1 MNKIALVVG
10 ATGLVGQLLVNE
22 LIADSSYQKIYVIV
36 RRQPSIQHPKL
47 KTIIANFEQLEQ
59 LNLPEKADHC
69 FCSLGTTQK
78 KSGKKGLQKVDYE
91 YVQKLIGICR
101 RDNIPKLMVVSAR
114 GANASSPF
122 FYMRV
127 KGLMEE
133 AVKQSGIETTYLL
146 RPSLITGKRHEFRF
160 GEKMADYF
168 FRMIDPLMIGK
179 LKKIRSVSA
188 TKIARCMVKLVQNN
202 DKGNYII
209 ESDIIQSY

>member
-1 MNKIALVVG
+1 MNKIAIVAG

-22 LIADSSYQKIYVIV
+22 LIANSSYQKIYVLA

-47 KTIIANFEQLEQ
+47 ETIVIDFDHLDQLE
-59 LNLPEKADHC
+59 LPEKADHC
-69 FCSLGTTQK
+69 YCCLGTTQK
-78 KSGKKGLQKVDYE
+78 KSGKQGLKKVDYE

-101 RDNIPKLMVVSAR
+101 RDNIPKLMVVSAK

-122 FYMRV
+122 FYMRI

-146 RPSLITGKRHEFRF
+146 QPSLITGKRNEFRF

-168 FRMIDPLMIGK
+168 FRLIDPLMIGK
-179 LKKIRSVSA
+179 LKKIKAISA
-188 TKIARCMVKLVQNN
+188 TKIAHCMVILAQN
-202 DKGNYII
+202 DQKGNHTI
-209 ESDIIQSY
+209 ESDVIQNY